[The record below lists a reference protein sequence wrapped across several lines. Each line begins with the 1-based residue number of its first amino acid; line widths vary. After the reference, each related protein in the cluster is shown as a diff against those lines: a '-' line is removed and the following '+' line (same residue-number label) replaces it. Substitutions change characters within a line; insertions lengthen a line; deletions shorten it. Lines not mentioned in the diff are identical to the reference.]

1 MTPNELDNGE
11 DQTAAGGPSSS
22 PPPGLSSA
30 EVNFL
35 IYRYLLESGF
45 GHAAFAFASESEVDK
60 LDVRGRDVP
69 VGALVSFVQK
79 GFQLVE
85 LEANLNA
92 NGSDVYGKYVQF
104 SANDILTK
112 DLDELRR
119 VAEEV
124 QEGAAGV
131 SSPGK
136 KKGKKGA
143 KKGGK
148 HAQASVLEG
157 SNVAVTEGALPALEL
172 DAGLENGNG
181 EVGVAEEAQ
190 QQQQKQQQQQQQQQK
205 REEDE
210 MVVDGVKAEA
220 EGALDA
226 DADGRVAGVAK
237 AEAGMPST
245 SPAGPDGADMDV
257 DDGLWEVKA
266 NGVEVP
272 QEDDPYGLEPPPPP
286 PLDD

>member
-136 KKGKKGA
+136 KKGKRGA

-148 HAQASVLEG
+148 HAHASVLEG

-181 EVGVAEEAQ
+181 EVGVVEKAQ
-190 QQQQKQQQQQQQQQK
+190 QQHQQQQQK

-210 MVVDGVKAEA
+210 MGVDGVKEEA
-220 EGALDA
+220 EGALEV
-226 DADGRVAGVAK
+226 DADGRAAGVAK
-237 AEAGMPST
+237 AGADMPST
-245 SPAGPDGADMDV
+245 SPAGPDGANMDV